1 VGKYAFSQEC
11 LCDDG
16 VKVVGSGWMEQT
28 GTSPI
33 KGTVCFP
40 LDAHAGTRIF
50 AQKVTAGTS
59 SKGLFFGEMTL
70 SGKKPGGGNILRGIE
85 QENGK
90 YWGYHN
96 LSFQFFDNQAIYISD
111 NGSNVTW
118 MNNIFCRDCVQAS
131 GLSGEV
137 GAIHIQGQDNILGPN
152 IEATTSSTSYA
163 EGGKR
168 IALLFDGTAASNII
182 VGGQYEISEIGI
194 MVRGS
199 GGNKFVG
206 VRSDLNYGNG
216 AEFRVGGNVLAA
228 CEFLNN
234 GRNTTNTYDGVTF
247 FAQNNVAAGC
257 NARSTGAVAQV
268 HKYGGRDASGAVGN
282 KIRPFVSTGHGT
294 AATHEDTATGAFSE
308 ELIHQE
314 LATADDATPDLTGI
328 KNLVIPT
335 NTARTEITGFSGK
348 ITGEQWTV
356 RIASGNDFFSYIN
369 PGANFRLKK
378 PFFPTNN
385 SMIHFGTNDGTVA
398 NEISRTEPQN
408 EIHTVRCNYDNSLSS
423 FSGAI
428 GDHIIGYI
436 PINCIVVHGFYF
448 MQQLFAS
455 SGSLAT
461 VALGIGTDDPAGL
474 EAAALVTDPK
484 WDLSNQGAHL
494 ANPVHGTVTS
504 YTTMTTA
511 LRPIIL
517 TVAVEALT
525 AGRIKLFLKYVD
537 LT

>member
-1 VGKYAFSQEC
+1 LTAPIGDLVMNLLPNSVDRANKILSFNSAGQPTASLPTTGGFSDDFGTLYGKEVWIDDHGADPNGINDSHPAFVIANDLLKDTGGTIRIGVGKYAFSQEC

-314 LATADDATPDLTGI
+314 LATADDATPD
-328 KNLVIPT
+328 
-335 NTARTEITGFSGK
+335 
-348 ITGEQWTV
+348 
-356 RIASGNDFFSYIN
+356 
-369 PGANFRLKK
+369 
-378 PFFPTNN
+378 
-385 SMIHFGTNDGTVA
+385 
-398 NEISRTEPQN
+398 
-408 EIHTVRCNYDNSLSS
+408 
-423 FSGAI
+423 
-428 GDHIIGYI
+428 
-436 PINCIVVHGFYF
+436 
-448 MQQLFAS
+448 
-455 SGSLAT
+455 
-461 VALGIGTDDPAGL
+461 
-474 EAAALVTDPK
+474 
-484 WDLSNQGAHL
+484 
-494 ANPVHGTVTS
+494 
-504 YTTMTTA
+504 
-511 LRPIIL
+511 
-517 TVAVEALT
+517 
-525 AGRIKLFLKYVD
+525 
-537 LT
+537 